1 MSNATSRPAR
11 TFITV
16 LAAFIWLTGCSHA
29 TSAKRT
35 VSRSTPAAAA
45 TGEAS
50 YYASKF
56 DGRPT
61 ANGERFDNRKLTA
74 AHRTLPFGTR
84 VRVTNLS
91 NGRSVVV
98 RVNDRGPYARGRVID
113 LSQAAARRIDMVTA
127 GVARVRIEPLGTA
140 PARSVAAAE

>member
-1 MSNATSRPAR
+1 MLNALARFRRAACRPLL
-11 TFITV
+11 IGLLGLV
-16 LAAFIWLTGCSHA
+16 YLTGCSHA
-29 TSAKRT
+29 RPTHHNATSRG
-35 VSRSTPAAAA
+35 TPAAAT

-91 NGRSVVV
+91 NGR
-98 RVNDRGPYARGRVID
+98 
-113 LSQAAARRIDMVTA
+113 
-127 GVARVRIEPLGTA
+127 
-140 PARSVAAAE
+140 